1 MTSSPSSSTQDT
13 QVFIVGGGP
22 VGLAMA
28 VLLDRFE
35 VPFVV
40 VERNPSTTNHPK
52 SRGCWPRTMEL
63 FRQWGVEDKIRARG
77 LNDGTDIFAFV
88 ESMAGREIGRTTP
101 EPSAAAFTPARKS
114 LVAQDAVEEELYA
127 LARESRHGQ
136 VLFSTECLGFE
147 DLGGGVA
154 VTTRNV
160 STGEERRWQAS
171 YLIAADGAGSS
182 VRRKL
187 GIEFDGPST
196 LAVMA
201 NDYWRADL
209 SRLRVAREAA
219 MFRVLPKQEGVPV
232 ATILNTNGRDRWL
245 TLTQIGLTQDERDHV
260 PTDDEVIAMVRA
272 HAGIRDLEVE
282 ILNRSTWRVSRQVAK
297 EFRRGRVFLAGDAV
311 HRFPPTGGFGLNS
324 GVQDAHNLAWKLAYV
339 LKGLAGDHLLDSYEA
354 ERRPVAESNANFSF
368 ANRERYQLVEDA
380 IRSGNE
386 DRIAFWIGD
395 SDNHLH
401 SIGQSLGFSYASDA
415 VVPDGTAAKPLN
427 PRFYDPSDRP
437 GSRFPHMWLDAARQ
451 HSTLD
456 WFDREFVLVAGPLGH
471 AWNEVAARA
480 AAAAGVAVHFR
491 QLPLAIPSQGF
502 QMGMR
507 GAALVRPDGHVCYR
521 AAWLPQDAATEVTA
535 ALGKVLAP
543 AARS

>member
-1 MTSSPSSSTQDT
+1 MTSSSSLAQQTR
-13 QVFIVGGGP
+13 VLVVGGGP

-35 VPFVV
+35 IPFVV
-40 VERNPSTTNHPK
+40 VERNDSTTDHPK

-63 FRQWGVEDKIRARG
+63 FRQWGVEDRIRARG

-101 EPSAAAFTPARKS
+101 EPSAARFTPARKS
-114 LVAQDAVEEELYA
+114 LVAQDAVEEELFA
-127 LARESRHGQ
+127 LVRASRHGQ
-136 VLFSTECLGFE
+136 IVFSTECIGFE

-154 VTTRNV
+154 VTTRHAH
-160 STGEERRWQAS
+160 SGEERRWQAS

-187 GIEFDGPST
+187 GIEFSGPAT

-219 MFRVLPKQEGVPV
+219 MFRVLPKQPGVPT

-245 TLTQIGLTQDERDHV
+245 TLTQIGNTQDERDHV
-260 PTDDEVIAMVRA
+260 PSDDEVIAMVRA
-272 HAGIRDLEVE
+272 HAGIPDLEVE

-297 EFRRGRVFLAGDAV
+297 EFRRGRVFLVGDAA

-339 LKGLAGDHLLDSYEA
+339 LKGLAGEHLLDSYEA
-354 ERRPVAESNANFSF
+354 ERRPVAESNADFSF

-386 DRIAFWIGD
+386 DRIAFWIND

-401 SIGQSLGFSYASDA
+401 SIGQSLGFSYRSDA
-415 VVPDGTAAKPLN
+415 IVADGTVAKPLH
-427 PRFYDPSDRP
+427 PRSYEPSDRP
-437 GSRFPHMWLDAARQ
+437 GSRFPHLWLDAARQ

-456 WFDREFVLVAGPLGH
+456 WFDRAFVLVAGPLGH
-471 AWNEVAARA
+471 AWREAAAAA
-480 AAAAGVAVHFR
+480 AAAAGVAVEFR
-491 QLPLAIPSQGF
+491 QLPQAIPEQGF
-502 QMGMR
+502 HMGMR
-507 GAALVRPDGHVCYR
+507 GAALVRPDGHVCFR
-521 AAWLPQDAATEVTA
+521 AAWLPEDAAAQVTA
-535 ALGKVLAP
+535 ALRQVLASAGP
-543 AARS
+543 A